1 MRSLLIIAGVLLVV
15 CAADVFGLGKSD
27 GPKKDVEKPLKKA
40 AVAEVEKPAED
51 PAKVDPAKQPAKVE
65 PAKKP
70 VKVEPAKTVPTKP
83 TQKPADDKVVVT
95 VNGVAIK
102 AGIVESRLDNA
113 MKMERGRMAPDAAA
127 NLPAGALNTL
137 RDRRRKSIIDGLI
150 LEQLVDQKV
159 KELKIQI
166 AKEDVD
172 AAIDEIMTKNN
183 ITLDQIKEKLSKSG
197 IALEVFRKQLER
209 TIGLEKVL
217 EAEMKAAGESPEATE
232 TEAKKFYDDNPKR
245 FSSPEQVR
253 ASHILIKPA
262 QKDEAAKAAAKKKIA
277 DLLKRARGGEDFAEL
292 AKQYSEDIAS
302 KPKGGEYVFPRG
314 QMVKPFDEAAFSL
327 EVGQISDIVETT
339 FGYHIIKLSEKIPAK
354 TTSFEEAKEDIIT
367 NLGTQKKRQFWSTK
381 LRSRLRSEAK
391 VEWSA
396 EEKARMDKAA
406 KSAVI
411 RPSQAGK
418 ASKPAVIQ
426 PPRK

>member
-1 MRSLLIIAGVLLVV
+1 MRSLLIIVGILLVV
-15 CAADVFGLGKSD
+15 CAVDVFGMGKSD
-27 GPKKDVEKPLKKA
+27 GPKKDVEKPLKKGT
-40 AVAEVEKPAED
+40 VAEVEKPAEE
-51 PAKVDPAKQPAKVE
+51 PAKVE

-70 VKVEPAKTVPTKP
+70 VKVGPAKTVPIKP

-113 MKMERGRMAPDAAA
+113 MKMEMGRMPPSAAA
-127 NLPAGALNTL
+127 NRRAGALDTL
-137 RDRRRKSIIDGLI
+137 RDRRRKVIIDGLI
-150 LEQLVDQKV
+150 LEQLVDQKM
-159 KELKIQI
+159 KERKIQI
-166 AKEDVD
+166 AKKDVD
-172 AAIDEIMTKNN
+172 AAVDEIMAKNN

-197 IALEVFRKQLER
+197 ITLEVFRKQLER

-232 TEAKKFYDDNPKR
+232 AEAKKFYDDNPKR

-253 ASHILIKPA
+253 ASHILIKPD
-262 QKDEAAKAAAKKKIA
+262 QKDEAAKTAAKKKIA

-292 AKQYSEDIAS
+292 AKQYSEDPGS
-302 KPKGGEYVFPRG
+302 KAKGGEYVFPRG
-314 QMVKPFDEAAFSL
+314 RMVKPFEDAAFSL

-339 FGYHIIKLSEKIPAK
+339 HGYHIIKLSEKMPAE
-354 TTSFEEAKEDIIT
+354 TTSFEEAREDIIT
-367 NLGTQKKRQFWSTK
+367 NLGKQKKRRFWTTK
-381 LRSRLRSEAK
+381 LRTRLRSEAK
-391 VEWSA
+391 VEWSE

-411 RPSQAGK
+411 KPSRPGK

-426 PPRK
+426 PSRK